1 MRLIE
6 KLMVVVAK
14 FDVPQ
19 IGHAEG
25 RSRDG
30 LPKLA
35 QRINATLRRIA
46 GYNRRIDGANRDSG
60 NPIGMQIRL
69 GQRLINAR
77 LIGAERAATLQQQ
90 RDLFERDLPL
100 WHGKPLVVPCVAQR
114 QAYGACALGR
124 KSSRRWIRLGPR
136 RQPLSGE
143 RHSHFG
149 GKFFANR
156 CG

>member
-1 MRLIE
+1 VLECRSQWRIIVVTRFVRAARRPYRRHARHKEIRRAEQQDVHGVRLIE

-77 LIGAERAATLQQQ
+77 LIGAERAATL
-90 RDLFERDLPL
+90 
-100 WHGKPLVVPCVAQR
+100 
-114 QAYGACALGR
+114 
-124 KSSRRWIRLGPR
+124 
-136 RQPLSGE
+136 
-143 RHSHFG
+143 
-149 GKFFANR
+149 
-156 CG
+156 